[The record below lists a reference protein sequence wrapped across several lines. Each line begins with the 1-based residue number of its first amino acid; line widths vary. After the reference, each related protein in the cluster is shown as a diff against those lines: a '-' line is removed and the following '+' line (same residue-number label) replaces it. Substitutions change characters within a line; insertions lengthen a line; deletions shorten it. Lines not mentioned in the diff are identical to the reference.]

1 MVSPIVEYIAWLMF
15 PKYNFIKLFPIFLV
29 QNIILKK
36 KFKKS
41 KMLLMTAINKL
52 RFYIMNAEIILSS

>member
-1 MVSPIVEYIAWLMF
+1 MF

>member
-1 MVSPIVEYIAWLMF
+1 MF

-36 KFKKS
+36 KIKKS

>member
-1 MVSPIVEYIAWLMF
+1 MVSPIVEYIVWLMF

>member
-36 KFKKS
+36 K
-41 KMLLMTAINKL
+41 IQE
-52 RFYIMNAEIILSS
+52 IENAFNDSYK

>member
-1 MVSPIVEYIAWLMF
+1 MVSPIVEYIVWLMF

-29 QNIILKK
+29 QNILLKK